1 MRCDGR
7 MPMKQMAL
15 LGTLAGTGSAL
26 AAARLVGMAREIA
39 YRLHR
44 NVARSTEGTGTARTP

>member
-1 MRCDGR
+1 
-7 MPMKQMAL
+7 MKQMAL